1 VADEVLLLLPGM
13 ALNASV
19 FPQFGLPAVGVD
31 FTRLV
36 VEPDGWSAEL
46 EAKRMGF
53 YVERLVARLRTE
65 RQWAA
70 ARRRVVVAHS
80 FGGFLALA
88 WQLASGND
96 PLARIDGLV
105 LVSTSA
111 GPIYGTVRLRLAGG
125 KGWGLR
131 VPVGPLMRLWNST
144 TITRLMDRL
153 SGPGGGAGEVD
164 FQRLRSRSDLAVGL
178 AGWRNTDWRARR
190 SYRFAMRGFDVRNR
204 LSGLSV
210 PAIVL
215 HGARDVYFPLEAA
228 RELARLLPRAQLR
241 VVPAAAHTL
250 PLTHGPE
257 VVRAVRDLLRT
268 GEGGT
273 EKGDG

>member
-1 VADEVLLLLPGM
+1 VADDVLLLLPGM
-13 ALNASV
+13 TLNASV
-19 FPQFGLPAVGVD
+19 FPDFGMPAVGVD

-36 VEPDGWSAEL
+36 VGPDGWSAEL

-53 YVERLVARLRTE
+53 YVERLVARLRGE
-65 RQWAA
+65 PRWAA
-70 ARRRVVVAHS
+70 ARRRVVVGHS

-88 WQLASGND
+88 WLLASGDD

-111 GPIYGTVRLRLAGG
+111 GPIYDGVRLRLAGG
-125 KGWGLR
+125 ERWAWR
-131 VPVGPLMRLWNST
+131 VPAGPLMRVWNNT
-144 TITRLMDRL
+144 AVTRLMDRL
-153 SGPGGGAGEVD
+153 SAAGGRVGEVN
-164 FQRLRSRSDLAVGL
+164 FQGLRSHSDLAVGL

-190 SYRFAMRGFDVRNR
+190 SYRFAMRGFDVRDR
-204 LSGLSV
+204 LSAISV

-215 HGARDVYFPLEAA
+215 HGPRDVYFSLEVAG
-228 RELARLLPRAQLR
+228 ELAGLLPRAELR
-241 VVPAAAHTL
+241 VVPGAAHTL

-273 EKGDG
+273 GKGEG